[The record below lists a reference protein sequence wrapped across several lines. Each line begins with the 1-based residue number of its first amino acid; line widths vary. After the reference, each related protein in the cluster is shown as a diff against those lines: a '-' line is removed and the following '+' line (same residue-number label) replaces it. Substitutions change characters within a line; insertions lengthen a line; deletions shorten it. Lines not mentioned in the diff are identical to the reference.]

1 MGVSIAEM
9 VRPLRPSGNR
19 LTTSAGTIS
28 AGLILFVALLVPV
41 VSTAGN
47 IPDNPR
53 YLFEPIGDD
62 MGLATRGATTMHQ
75 DQVGFI
81 WIGTQ
86 DGLFRYDG
94 AQVKRFSAADGA
106 PWAEVDQI
114 IGSPDGDVWVAAEGD
129 IARFDGL
136 GFESLNIAS
145 NKKNTGGITLD
156 ISQPMAFDRHGQIYL
171 ATNNGLALLD
181 PLAGKVKKNWA
192 VAEGFPSP
200 VIHAV
205 HVAPDG
211 LVWFAAGGQVGR
223 LRPESGKVELFDLFE
238 GVPNEDIV
246 AILVNEAGTVWVRT
260 RNSLLRMNNGE
271 SVFTTACEEIAE
283 SASDGMPSLD
293 HAGNILVPTRIG
305 LLLQQGDEWEQ
316 LSEKNGLRV
325 NAVWSVLEDREGSL
339 WIGLGG
345 AGVSWSPGRG
355 NWSAWTSR
363 EGLPDDGIWGIIRDP
378 MDRLWV
384 GTNQGVG
391 IWLPD
396 EARWDVLT
404 KEDGILGDSVWK
416 LVLGNHGEMWSLS
429 RRLGITRI
437 DLETLTPEIVT
448 LPERF
453 LSGPTDMV
461 MGPEGDIWV
470 GGNQYLLR
478 IHVGEEELT
487 FEDIPYPDEII
498 GCTEVVSVSDDGV
511 VWTGGQNGLGRFDG
525 EKWGHFTKKD
535 GLLVDRLEYLS
546 AESGA
551 TVWIDYRASVG
562 ITRFELTAFGP
573 AVRRYGSEDGLTGD
587 TVFLLKHDAVGRV
600 WVGTA
605 DGLSV
610 ISRDG
615 TVTSF
620 DTGDGLIW
628 NDISQGG
635 LWSEPDGA
643 VFIGT
648 GRGLAYYR
656 PSDKTVQSLPPDVVI
671 TSATLGGSERIL
683 SDNPIVP
690 YASNTF
696 VARYSG
702 LVFRDSARTIFRYR
716 LEGLEQEYVETNQRE
731 VRYPALP
738 MGSYKFEVM
747 CANADGVWSE
757 ESAVFSFV
765 VESPWWED
773 WWARFGGGAVL
784 VLIVFLILEIRTRK
798 LARDRRRLEAA
809 VTERSAQLAEANR
822 ELREMSFTDALTMVR
837 NRRFFSSV
845 IDSNVSDVLRKND
858 PRNEDASDRTR
869 DLIFYMVD
877 IDFFKKVNDV
887 LGHMTGDKVLVETAS
902 RLGMSIRQS
911 DLLVRWGGEEFL
923 IVCRNTVR
931 EEGHMVTQRILDLI
945 GATPF
950 ETEKGQKFRRTCS
963 VGWAV
968 LPSYREHPMVL
979 PHEAVIELADKAL
992 YLAKESGRN
1001 CGVGVEVI
1009 PEAYDQDNP
1018 AGWLNE
1024 PLSKLDGKYIKLTRV
1039 DGPAPTPDPNPL
1051 QETTD
1056 EDGK

>member
-1 MGVSIAEM
+1 MGLQHRENVG
-9 VRPLRPSGNR
+9 PLEPSGNR
-19 LTTSAGTIS
+19 STALTGTIP
-28 AGLILFVALLVPV
+28 AGLIFFVVLLAPLA
-41 VSTAGN
+41 STAGA

-75 DQVGFI
+75 DRVGFI

-94 AQVKRFSAADGA
+94 AHVKRFSAADGA
-106 PWAEVDQI
+106 PWAVVDQI
-114 IGSPDGDVWVAAEGD
+114 LENPDGDVWVVAEGD
-129 IARFDGL
+129 VARFDGL
-136 GFESLNIAS
+136 GFESLNIAF
-145 NKKNTGGITLD
+145 NKGEIGGITLD
-156 ISQPMAFDRHGQIYL
+156 IPQPMAFDRLGQFYL
-171 ATNNGLALLD
+171 ATNTGLALVD
-181 PLAGKVKKNWA
+181 PTSGEVKRNWA
-192 VAEGFPSP
+192 NEEGIPSSA
-200 VIHAV
+200 IRAV

-211 LVWFAAGGQVGR
+211 LVWFAAGSQVGWM
-223 LRPESGKVELFDLFE
+223 RPESGKVELFDVFE
-238 GVPNEDIV
+238 DAPPEDIV
-246 AILVNEAGTVWVRT
+246 AILVNKKGTVWVRT
-260 RNSLLRMNNGE
+260 RNNLLRMDPE
-271 SVFTTACEEIAE
+271 SPRFSAACEEIAE
-283 SASDGMPSLD
+283 AAPNGMPSLD

-305 LLLQQGDEWEQ
+305 LLLQDGDGWER
-316 LSEKNGLRV
+316 LSARNGLRV

-355 NWSAWTSR
+355 NWSAWTSLD
-363 EGLPDDGIWGIIRDP
+363 GLPDDGVWGIIRDP
-378 MDRLWV
+378 MGRLWV
-384 GTNQGVG
+384 GTNRGVG

-396 EARWDVLT
+396 EARWKVLT
-404 KEDGILGDSVWK
+404 NEDGIFGDSVWK
-416 LVLGNHGEMWSLS
+416 LVLGNYGEMWILS

-448 LPERF
+448 LPKRF
-453 LSGPTDMV
+453 VSGPTDMV
-461 MGPEGDIWV
+461 MGPGGDLWV
-470 GGNQYLLR
+470 GGNQYLLKIR
-478 IHVGEEELT
+478 VGEEELT

-498 GCTEVVSVSDDGV
+498 GCTEVVAVSKDDV
-511 VWTGGQNGLGRFDG
+511 VWAGGQNGLGRFDG
-525 EKWGHFTKKD
+525 ERWEHFTKKD
-535 GLLVDRLEYLS
+535 GLLANRVEYLS
-546 AESGA
+546 AESGT
-551 TVWIDYRASVG
+551 TVWIDYRESVG
-562 ITRFELTAFGP
+562 ISRFELKADGP

-587 TVFLLKHDAVGRV
+587 TVFLLQHDVLGRV

-610 ISRDG
+610 ISTDG
-615 TVTSF
+615 EVRSF

-635 LWSEPDGA
+635 LWSEPDGS

-656 PSDKTVQSLPPDVVI
+656 PSEETSPRLPPNVVI
-671 TSATLGGSERIL
+671 TSAMLGGREQIR
-683 SDNPIVP
+683 SDNPRVP

-696 VARYSG
+696 VAKYSG
-702 LVFRDSARTIFRYR
+702 LVFRDSARTMFRYR
-716 LEGLEQEYVETNQRE
+716 LVGLEQEYFETNQRE

-738 MGSYKFEVM
+738 MGKYKFEVM
-747 CANADGVWSE
+747 CANGDGVWSE
-757 ESAVFSFV
+757 KSAVFSFV
-765 VESPWWED
+765 IESPWWES
-773 WWARFGGGAVL
+773 WWVRFGGGVIV

-822 ELREMSFTDALTMVR
+822 ELREMSFTDALTRVR

-845 IDSNVSDVLRKND
+845 IDGDVSDVLRKND
-858 PRNEDASDRTR
+858 PRSEDACDRTR

-887 LGHMTGDKVLVETAS
+887 LGHPAGDRVLVETAS
-902 RLGMSIRQS
+902 RLGLSIRQS

-923 IVCRNTVR
+923 IVCRNTDR
-931 EEGHMVTQRILDLI
+931 EEGHMVTQRVLDLI

-950 ETEKGQKFRRTCS
+950 ETEKGRKFRRTCS

-968 LPSYREHPMVL
+968 LPSYREHPTEL
-979 PHEAVIELADKAL
+979 PHEVVIELADKAL

-1009 PEAYDQDNP
+1009 PEAYNPDNP

-1024 PLSKLDGKYIKLTRV
+1024 PLSELDGKYIKLTRI
-1039 DGPAPTPDPNPL
+1039 DGPGPTPDPNPL
-1051 QETTD
+1051 REIAD
-1056 EDGK
+1056 DD